1 MKEIRQKIAPEIE
14 PNLESNEMMSCKVN
28 FKWVFQF
35 NSNLTLSGNVAE
47 SRF

>member
-28 FKWVFQF
+28 FK
-35 NSNLTLSGNVAE
+35 
-47 SRF
+47 